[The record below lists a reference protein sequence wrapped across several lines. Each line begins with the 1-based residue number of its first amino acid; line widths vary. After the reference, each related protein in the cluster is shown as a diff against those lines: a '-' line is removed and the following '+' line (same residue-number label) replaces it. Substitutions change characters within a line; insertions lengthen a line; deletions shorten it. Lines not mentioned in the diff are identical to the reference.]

1 MELSQLRSS
10 EVNTATVY
18 YCCNQGNQKESDCN
32 QNKNMFDV
40 KDYGKS
46 DLRIVMTLNDFC
58 ANISNVQAFCF
69 VLYSPSPI

>member
-18 YCCNQGNQKESDCN
+18 YCCNQGNQKENDCN

-40 KDYGKS
+40 KD
-46 DLRIVMTLNDFC
+46 
-58 ANISNVQAFCF
+58 
-69 VLYSPSPI
+69 